1 MTLIFSGNDFKYELE
16 SVVKLFIPATL
27 FEIHYDIKPEYF
39 SNDFCFLRR
48 KKGKSKTYL
57 YTVCKI
63 DRKTNKKSQSILN
76 SSDNY
81 EGECEIVLARL
92 IFNCLTALTGKSAKW
107 GILTGIR
114 PVKRVNKMLDEGMSR
129 QDIEKELSEK
139 FLCEKSKIDIAYK
152 TAVTQ
157 RKLFEDMSD
166 KSFSLYIS
174 IPFCPSRCSYC
185 SFVSQSVESS
195 INLIPEYVDRLCD
208 EIAYTADMIL
218 CKGLT
223 LDTIYFGGGTPT
235 SLEANQ
241 LVKIMKAISRHF
253 DLSALREYTV
263 EAGRADTITR
273 EKLEVIK
280 SCGADRVSINPQTM
294 NDSVLKAI
302 DRRHTVNQFV
312 DSFMLAKEIGFNS
325 INTDLIAGLPTD
337 TVESFKK
344 TIDEIIA
351 LEPENVTVHTL
362 SIKRAA
368 DLNRKSNTVIDN
380 PAEQMVD
387 YASQRLID
395 SGYNPYYLY
404 RQKNM
409 LENLENI
416 GWSKPNMESLYNI
429 YIMEENQSIIALGA
443 GASTKLVARD
453 GHLKRIFNYKFPLE
467 YIKHFDLM
475 LEKKN
480 KAKEFIEQN
489 II

>member
-16 SVVKLFIPATL
+16 SVVKLFIPVTL
-27 FEIHYDIKPEYF
+27 FDIHFDIKPEYF
-39 SNDFCFLRR
+39 SNDFCFIRR
-48 KKGKSKTYL
+48 KKGKNKTYL

-63 DRKTNKKSQSILN
+63 KRKTCKKSQSILN
-76 SSDNY
+76 SSNNY
-81 EGECEIVLARL
+81 DGECEMILARL
-92 IFNCLTALTGKSAKW
+92 LFNCLNALTGKSAKW
-107 GILTGIR
+107 GILTGVR
-114 PVKRVNKMLDEGMSR
+114 PVKRVNKMLDSGMSK
-129 QDIEKELSEK
+129 QEIEKELSEK
-139 FLCEKSKIDIAYK
+139 FLCGKSKIDIAYK
-152 TAVTQ
+152 TAITQ
-157 RKLFEDMSD
+157 RRLLKDMSG

-185 SFVSQSVESS
+185 SFVSQSTESS

-208 EIAYTADMIL
+208 EIAYTADMISG
-218 CKGLT
+218 KGLT

-235 SLEANQ
+235 SLEAIQ
-241 LVKIMKAISRHF
+241 LEKIMKAISRHF

-280 SCGADRVSINPQTM
+280 SFGADRISINPQTM

-302 DRRHTVNQFV
+302 GRRHTVKQFV
-312 DSFMLAKEIGFNS
+312 ESFELAKEIGFKS

-344 TIDEIIA
+344 TTEEIIA
-351 LEPENVTVHTL
+351 LAPENVTVHTL

-368 DLNRKSNTVIDN
+368 DLNRSSGTVIDN

-387 YASQRLID
+387 YASQRLIE
-395 SGYNPYYLY
+395 SVYNPYYLY

-416 GWSKPNMESLYNI
+416 GWSKLNKESLYNI

-453 GHLKRIFNYKFPLE
+453 GNIKRIFNYKFPLE
-467 YIKHFDLM
+467 YIKHFVLM

-480 KAKEFIEQN
+480 EAKEFIEQN
-489 II
+489 IL

>member
-27 FEIHYDIKPEYF
+27 FSICYDIKPEYF
-39 SNDFCFLRR
+39 IDDFCFIRL
-48 KKGKSKTYL
+48 KKGKNKTYL

-63 DRKTNKKSQSILN
+63 DGKLDVKAQSILN

-81 EGECEIVLARL
+81 EWDCDITLARL
-92 IFNCLTALTGKSAKW
+92 LFLCLTALTGKSAKW

-114 PVKRVNKMLDEGMSR
+114 PVKRVNKMLDKGMSK
-129 QDIEKELSEK
+129 QAIEKELSDI
-139 FLCEKSKIDIAYK
+139 FLCDKSKIDIAYK
-152 TAVTQ
+152 TAQTQ
-157 RKLFEDMSD
+157 KKALADMKD
-166 KSFSLYIS
+166 NSFSLYVS

-195 INLIPEYVDRLCD
+195 IRLIPEYVDRLCD
-208 EIAYTADMIL
+208 EIGFTAQMLSDKNL
-218 CKGLT
+218 K

-235 SLEANQ
+235 SLEAYQ
-241 LVKIMKAISRHF
+241 LEKIMKAISRSF
-253 DLSALREYTV
+253 DLSNLREYTV

-280 SCGADRVSINPQTM
+280 TCGADRISINPQTM

-302 DRRHTVNQFV
+302 DRRHTVKQFI
-312 DSFMLAKEIGFNS
+312 DSYILAKEIGFS
-325 INTDLIAGLPTD
+325 RINTDLIAGLPTD
-337 TVESFKK
+337 TVESFMK
-344 TIDEIIA
+344 TVDEIIT
-351 LEPENVTVHTL
+351 LDPENITVHTL

-368 DLNRKSNTVIDN
+368 DLNRKSDTVIDN
-380 PAEQMVD
+380 PAELMVD
-387 YASQRLID
+387 YASKRLMEC
-395 SGYNPYYLY
+395 GYNPYYLY

-416 GWSKPNMESLYNI
+416 GWSKPDKESLYNI

-443 GASTKLVARD
+443 GASTKLVSRD

-467 YIKHFDLM
+467 YIKHFDIM
-475 LEKKN
+475 LDKKN
-480 KAKEFIEQN
+480 EAREFIEQN
-489 II
+489 LL

>member
-27 FEIHYDIKPEYF
+27 FDIHFDIKREYF
-39 SNDFCFLRR
+39 SNDFCFIRR
-48 KKGKSKTYL
+48 KKGKKKTYL
-57 YTVCKI
+57 YTICKI
-63 DRKTNKKSQSILN
+63 DTKTYKKSQSILN
-76 SSDNY
+76 SSNNY
-81 EGECEIVLARL
+81 DGECEMILARL
-92 IFNCLTALTGKSAKW
+92 LFNCLNALTGKSAKW

-114 PVKRVNKMLDEGMSR
+114 PVKRVNKMLDEGMSK

-152 TAVTQ
+152 TAITQ
-157 RKLFEDMSD
+157 RRLLKDMSD

-174 IPFCPSRCSYC
+174 IPFCPSRCFYC

-218 CKGLT
+218 GKGLI

-241 LVKIMKAISRHF
+241 LEKIMKAISRHF

-280 SCGADRVSINPQTM
+280 SCGVDRVSINPQTM

-302 DRRHTVNQFV
+302 GRRHTVKQFV
-312 DSFMLAKEIGFNS
+312 ESFQLAKEIGFKS

-337 TVESFKK
+337 TVESFKN
-344 TIDEIIA
+344 TTEEIIA

-368 DLNRKSNTVIDN
+368 DLNRRSGTVIDN

-387 YASQRLID
+387 YASQRLIE

-453 GHLKRIFNYKFPLE
+453 GQLERIFNYKFPLE
-467 YIKHFDLM
+467 YIKHFGLM

-480 KAKEFIEQN
+480 EAKEFIEQN
-489 II
+489 IL